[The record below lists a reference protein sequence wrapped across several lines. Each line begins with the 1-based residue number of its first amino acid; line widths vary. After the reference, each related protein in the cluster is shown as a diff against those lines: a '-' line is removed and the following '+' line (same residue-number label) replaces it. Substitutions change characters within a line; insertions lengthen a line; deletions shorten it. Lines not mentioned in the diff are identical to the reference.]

1 MPMNNVHRANR
12 FYKNWSAG
20 VLLFSYLIL
29 GSTVMAEKEAPVLI
43 PAGPF
48 LMGSEQ
54 GTERERPVHEVWLD
68 AFAIDRYEVSNRD
81 YESFQ
86 KSHRRSAS
94 SACNLCPVT
103 LVSWSSAEAFCQ
115 NKGGRLPTEAEWEK
129 AARGPAG
136 LRFSFGPEA
145 DPARG
150 HFARAF
156 TSGAVPVGTL
166 SGNGYGLHHMS
177 GNVWEWVADW
187 FGSYAKGPLQN
198 PRGPDVGFQK
208 ILRGGSWYNADYYV
222 DAGMRFRLD
231 PRVKLNSVGFR
242 CARAAPPSGP

>member
-1 MPMNNVHRANR
+1 MNNVHRANR

-103 LVSWSSAEAFCQ
+103 LVSWSSAETFCQ

>member
-1 MPMNNVHRANR
+1 MIDVHGASR
-12 FYKNWSAG
+12 FLKILSAG
-20 VLLFSYLIL
+20 ILLPACLVGVAL
-29 GSTVMAEKEAPVLI
+29 ADAPVLI
-43 PAGPF
+43 PAGKF
-48 LMGSEQ
+48 LMGSEL
-54 GTERERPVHEVWLD
+54 GTDREQPVHEVWLD

-86 KSHRRSAS
+86 KNHHRSAS

-103 LVSWSSAEAFCQ
+103 LVSWSDAQAFCK
-115 NKGGRLPTEAEWEK
+115 NNGGRLPTEAEWEK

-136 LRFSFGPEA
+136 HRFSFGLEA

-156 TSGAVPVGTL
+156 TTGTVPVGTL
-166 SGNGYGLHHMS
+166 AGNGYGLHHMS

-187 FGSYAKGPLQN
+187 FGRYSKGPLKN
-198 PRGPDVGFQK
+198 PRGPKTGFQK

-222 DAGMRFRLD
+222 DTGMRFKLD
-231 PRVKLNSVGFR
+231 PQVKLNSVGFR
-242 CARAAPPSGP
+242 CVRAVPVPNR